1 MKNIKITL
9 KDIKLIIKQKTYV
22 LFWIAL
28 VVVILLDLWVLQKV
42 VNVALDAKN
51 NPAPEALNQTVR
63 VYFPAFTEVLKKV
76 EVNTN
81 YVAQPVNGQSP
92 FGLPP
97 QD

>member
-1 MKNIKITL
+1 MKNVKITF
-9 KDIKLIIKQKTYV
+9 KDVKLIIKQKTYI
-22 LFWIAL
+22 LFWVAL
-28 VVVILLDLWVLQKV
+28 VIVGLLDLWVLQKV

-51 NPAPEALNQTVR
+51 NPAPDALNQTVR
-63 VYFPAFTEVLKKV
+63 VYFPAFNEVLKKV
-76 EVNTN
+76 EANTS